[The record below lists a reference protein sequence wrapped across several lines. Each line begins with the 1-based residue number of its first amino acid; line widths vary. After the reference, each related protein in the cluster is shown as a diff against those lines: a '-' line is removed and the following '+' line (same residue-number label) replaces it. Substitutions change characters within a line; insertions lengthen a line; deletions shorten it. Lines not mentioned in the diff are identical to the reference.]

1 MKPLLYLRNA
11 ALFALALFLGSR
23 CLDTL
28 VPEPHF
34 MRSELDYFSE
44 HKDEFDVLFLGSSV
58 LRRGVIPRE
67 FDARLSELGHEVK
80 SFNLAIPGM
89 RAHELN
95 FFLEQILALKP
106 ARLRW
111 IVMELDRFNPVIQEE
126 NQLAARM
133 VYWHDLPQ
141 TLLALESVRL
151 EQGPILEQLEAA
163 KVHTVLFGAKLSHIG
178 RGPDWFVELRE
189 GWHAQADEAL
199 IENQGWV
206 PFSPD
211 EVAGLGDSR
220 VAENRRMLLDDPE
233 WYAREVEA
241 LRESNQNL
249 SSSEGFNFKAFE
261 DRKARAQAAGVKLIH
276 VLPPQLDLLPHI
288 HQALEQ
294 GELQPTLD
302 YHHPDRFPEF
312 YRIEHHFDRN
322 HLNLVGAQ
330 LWSRRLAEDFAARL
344 DA

>member
-1 MKPLLYLRNA
+1 MKPFLYVRNA
-11 ALFALALFLGSR
+11 ALFALALYLGSLF
-23 CLDTL
+23 LDRV
-28 VPEPHF
+28 VPEPQF

-44 HKDEFDVLFLGSSV
+44 HKDEFELLFLGSSV
-58 LRRGVIPRE
+58 IRRGIIPRE

-95 FFLEQILALKP
+95 YFLKQILALKP
-106 ARLRW
+106 TRLRW
-111 IVMELDRFNPVIQEE
+111 IVMELDRFNPIIQEE

-133 VYWHDLPQ
+133 VYWHDMPQ

-151 EQGPILEQLEAA
+151 EQGSILKQLEAA
-163 KVHTVLFGAKLSHIG
+163 KVHTVLLGAKLSHIG

-189 GWHAQADEAL
+189 GWKAQTDKTL
-199 IENQGWV
+199 IENRGWV
-206 PFSPD
+206 PFTS
-211 EVAGLGDSR
+211 EELAGLGDSM
-220 VAENRRMLLDDPE
+220 VAQNRRMLLKDPE
-233 WYAREVEA
+233 WYAREVQA

-261 DRKARAQAAGVKLIH
+261 DRMARAEEAGIKLIH

-288 HQALEQ
+288 HQALEN

-312 YRIEHHFDRN
+312 YKIEHHFDRN
-322 HLNLVGAQ
+322 HLNLQGAQ
-330 LWSRRLAEDFAARL
+330 LWSRRLAEDFVGQI
-344 DA
+344 DV